1 MPELTF
7 DLVKPLIAHTDSD
20 GSYVQVVFRCP
31 VSEDEI
37 PASAR
42 ITESAGSSIKKE
54 VKRSLWRN
62 IRWSLSRMMYSA
74 FGYGVGGAIGS
85 TVADTAAS
93 VGESRQHQPSEA
105 ELKEGV
111 LEAFKSVQSR
121 FAWDASNNRFVSASV
136 FKDLQV
142 EFTVIVNQVRITKA
156 WDRAVLARMLA
167 EIASAD
173 GSLAEEEREL
183 FASFLP
189 LGQGVPTLDELLEKP
204 PLTKADLEETS
215 EDVRHVMWLIAASMA
230 LSDETLAKAESER
243 LTRFATA
250 LGISAEDQRRGLEL
264 AKEYV
269 IDQALELAYV
279 DGKLAEAELHK
290 VLALARDFGI
300 TEDRALRLDARC
312 RKRKG
317 IF

>member
-7 DLVKPLIAHTDSD
+7 DLVKPLIAHTDND

-37 PASAR
+37 QASAR

-62 IRWSLSRMMYSA
+62 LRWSMSRMMYSV

-93 VGESRQHQPSEA
+93 VGEGRQYQASEG
-105 ELKEGV
+105 ELKEAV
-111 LEAFKSVQSR
+111 LDAFRSVQSR

-136 FKDLQV
+136 FAELQV
-142 EFTVIVNQVRITKA
+142 EFTVIVNQVKITKA

-167 EIASAD
+167 EIAAAD
-173 GSLAEEEREL
+173 GTLAEEEREL
-183 FASFLP
+183 FVSFLP
-189 LGQGVPTLDELLEKP
+189 MGQGVPTLDEVLEKP

-215 EDVRHVMWLIAASMA
+215 ADVRHVMWLIAAAMA
-230 LSDETLAKAESER
+230 LSDETLDDTEAQR
-243 LTRFATA
+243 LTRFAKA
-250 LGISAEDQRRGLEL
+250 LGIPDEDQRRGLAL
-264 AKEYV
+264 AKEY
-269 IDQALELAYV
+269 ILDQALELAYA
-279 DGKLAEAELHK
+279 DGKLDAGEHQN
-290 VLALARDFGI
+290 VMTLARELGI
-300 TEDRALRLDARC
+300 DEDRAARLDARC

-317 IF
+317 IL